1 MNKPPVVVEIPKNA
15 SDQVTRLQVEEVKKS
30 IEKARAGRK
39 DRVCV
44 TIQQGE

>member
-1 MNKPPVVVEIPKNA
+1 MNRPPTIIEIPKNA
-15 SDQVTRLQVEEVKKS
+15 SDQVTCLQVEEVKKS

-39 DRVCV
+39 GRVRV

>member
-30 IEKARAGRK
+30 IEKARAGRQ
-39 DRVCV
+39 DRVRV
-44 TIQQGE
+44 IIQQGD